1 MKIFRTALSVGRGV
15 QRLLQLLPTNRLL
28 ARLRL
33 TTQVR
38 WSLFAAAVLVP
49 SYLLGAAVASEIATN
64 GGPGWLHACVLCWV
78 WNAMKFTAFGL
89 WHPVFLARQRRQ
101 LRVRSR
107 HAVSESQES
116 RGEGF
121 STSEPVGTML
131 TWEGGW
137 VPRDEGDGDLTD
149 PNRSDDQSWPHATI
163 AHAVAGLV
171 PLASGSPL
179 AGFIK
184 AGSDPDGKWID
195 TLEALIDYWRDDDT
209 VVAHTLGVS
218 PGTVRYR
225 VHTLQ
230 EMIDVNL
237 NDPAQRLALRLE
249 IAGLRAKS

>member
-1 MKIFRTALSVGRGV
+1 MRAGRGV
-15 QRLLQLLPTNRLL
+15 HRLLQFLPTNRLL

-33 TTQVR
+33 TTEVR
-38 WSLFAAAVLVP
+38 WSLLTAALLVP
-49 SYLLGAAVASEIATN
+49 SYLLGAVVASEIATN
-64 GGPGWLHACVLCWV
+64 GGPGWLHACVLCWI

-89 WHPVFLARQRRQ
+89 WHPVFLTRQRRQ
-101 LRVRSR
+101 LRVRSK
-107 HAVSESQES
+107 HAVSESEEF
-116 RGEGF
+116 RGEAF
-121 STSEPVGTML
+121 SISEPAGTMV

-137 VPRDEGDGDLTD
+137 VPRDEGDGVLTD
-149 PNRSDDQSWPHATI
+149 PNRSDDQSWPHTTI

-179 AGFIK
+179 AGFIE
-184 AGSDPDGKWID
+184 AGSDPDGRWID

-209 VVAHTLGVS
+209 VVAHKLGVGA
-218 PGTVRYR
+218 GTVRYR

-230 EMIDVNL
+230 DMIDVNL